1 MTIEYLKKL
10 LATAE
15 VMLTTA
21 GALPEG
27 ATRDDALQMVRAY
40 ISNIAL
46 LMNAIEVGLKAK
58 PNETR

>member
-1 MTIEYLKKL
+1 MNIEYLREL

-27 ATRDDALQMVRAY
+27 GTRDDALQMVRAY

-46 LMNAIEVGLKAK
+46 LMNAIELSLKAK
-58 PNETR
+58 PNSA

>member
-1 MTIEYLKKL
+1 